1 MKHYLFEILDG
12 EYEGEEFIVGADN
25 FHAAIKIA
33 REVGDGADV
42 HYCRELTEFEAEN
55 SGLDEY

>member
-12 EYEGEEFIVGADN
+12 EYEGEEFIVGADTFPEAN
-25 FHAAIKIA
+25 SIA
-33 REVGDGADV
+33 HEVGDGADI

>member
-12 EYEGEEFIVGADN
+12 EYEGEEFIVGEDT
-25 FHAAIKIA
+25 FSAAMEIA
-33 REVGDGADV
+33 QDTADGADV